1 MATDAPRP
9 VPRPRRTVG
18 GAAGAAASV
27 TLTDREEDD
36 VNGNNKE
43 YQNVSIRSKTPEP
56 ASSSS
61 SSSPSHSSSSLGPS
75 SSSVDEVDQQNNN
88 SHHHQ
93 VDIRNP
99 YSNILMQIDQ
109 FKVTTSEEE
118 PVKPKPAPRS
128 RAKHQPLQYENT
140 EIRKGDNCKPEI
152 VISSA
157 TGAIKKQPTKTAPPR
172 PPSPVFRS
180 KTPEMGKRELLINE
194 SGSGGGSGEKMTR
207 SSSSNTLDSSQD
219 GSEASSGTKFKTSS
233 PGQVIFNQVCFYSTV
248 KIMLLFSDPQK
259 HWGIFQTPH
268 RVNYRANVQQ
278 D

>member
-18 GAAGAAASV
+18 GAAGAAASI

-36 VNGNNKE
+36 VNGNKKE

-118 PVKPKPAPRS
+118 SVKPKPAPRS

-194 SGSGGGSGEKMTR
+194 SGGGGGSGEKMTR

-259 HWGIFQTPH
+259 HWSIFQTPH